1 MISSADSLKYMQ
13 QLRELAE
20 SSVTA
25 ARAKAQKQAAE
36 EEKDYKSIFAKI
48 QKEQEEW
55 DAKMKELDIAQYKI
69 EAMDSFWSDRHK
81 YNNLAYRYALRE
93 QQAQNQKSINSLVS
107 DITSLQRLNL
117 TGLANGDI
125 DAESAVELN
134 KSLNTAL
141 QSVVMLSLM
150 NNSAMQSS
158 MSKGFFF

>member
-25 ARAKAQKQAAE
+25 ARAKSQKQAAE

-107 DITSLQRLNL
+107 DITSLQRQNL

-125 DAESAVELN
+125 DAKSAVELN

-150 NNSAMQSS
+150 NSTAMQSS
-158 MSKGFFF
+158 MNRGFFF

>member
-107 DITSLQRLNL
+107 DITSLQRQNL

-125 DAESAVELN
+125 DAKSAVELN

-150 NNSAMQSS
+150 NSTAMQSS
-158 MSKGFFF
+158 MNRGFFF

>member
-25 ARAKAQKQAAE
+25 ARAKSQKQESE
-36 EEKDYKSIFAKI
+36 EERDYKSVFAKI

-93 QQAQNQKSINSLVS
+93 QQSQNQKAINSLVS
-107 DITSLQRLNL
+107 DITSLQRQNL

-125 DAESAVELN
+125 DAKSAVELN

-150 NNSAMQSS
+150 NSTAMQSS